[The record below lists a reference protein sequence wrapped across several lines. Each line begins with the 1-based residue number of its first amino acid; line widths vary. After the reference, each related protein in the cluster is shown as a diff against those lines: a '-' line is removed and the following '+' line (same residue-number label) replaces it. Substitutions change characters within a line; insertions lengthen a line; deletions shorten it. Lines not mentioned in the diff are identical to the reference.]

1 MEDLEDLL
9 LSKWQFTDTTNAM
22 KMKTTLGE
30 PFHSSRNEKVC
41 IRSTFF
47 FTKHVIIFLDF
58 ISCTYV
64 YLATNIEDLIFSTV
78 QKIKDEDLKQDFYTF
93 GKVKSITLKKVKML

>member
-1 MEDLEDLL
+1 M
-9 LSKWQFTDTTNAM
+9 
-22 KMKTTLGE
+22 
-30 PFHSSRNEKVC
+30 
-41 IRSTFF
+41 
-47 FTKHVIIFLDF
+47 
-58 ISCTYV
+58 YV